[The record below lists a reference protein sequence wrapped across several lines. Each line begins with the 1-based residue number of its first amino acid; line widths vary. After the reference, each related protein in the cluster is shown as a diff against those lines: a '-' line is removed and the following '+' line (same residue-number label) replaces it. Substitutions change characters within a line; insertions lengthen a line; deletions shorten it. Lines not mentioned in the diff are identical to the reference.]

1 MSTALSVPQ
10 HQLAKYAAFEPTRL
24 EVMRENMD
32 GQSIGFFDLPVV
44 KTPSGGAPFFTIDT
58 VSGPKS
64 ADIITGVMAFT
75 TLHGVLWPSNDSAGG
90 SKPVLVTR
98 DMKTA
103 RLSSPEIVT
112 RDPATGRIT
121 AIQGAIQ
128 AMVDV
133 LSQAENLSNNTWD
146 WNTLPYTQFGTGKN
160 GLGKAAKEG
169 RLAFICTTD
178 SPLPICLRMAP
189 SSLKAMKSIMLKLDL
204 PYYHYIWQFSI
215 QVKESKGPKKEKY
228 SEIVPKIVGTLAP
241 EDAAIVASSW
251 KGPLEREW
259 RGADISRVV
268 DAVSEP
274 KSGEPQ
280 E

>member
-1 MSTALSVPQ
+1 MTTALSVPQ
-10 HQLAKYAAFEPTRL
+10 HQLTKYAAFEPTRL

-32 GQSIGFFDLPVV
+32 GQSISFFDLPVV

-58 VSGPKS
+58 VGGPKP
-64 ADIITGVMAFT
+64 AETITGVLAFT
-75 TLHGVLWPSNDSAGG
+75 TLHGVLWPSNDNAGG
-90 SKPVLVTR
+90 SKPILVTR

-103 RLSSPEIVT
+103 RLCSPEIVT
-112 RDPATGRIT
+112 RDLNTGRIT
-121 AIQGAIQ
+121 AIQGATQ

-133 LSQAENLSNNTWD
+133 LSESENLSTNTWD

-160 GLGKAAKEG
+160 GVGKAAKEG
-169 RLAFICTTD
+169 RLAFVCTAD

-189 SSLKAMKSIMLKLDL
+189 SSLKAMKSILLKLDL

-215 QVKESKGPKKEKY
+215 QVKESKSPGKEKY

-241 EDAAIVASSW
+241 EDAATVASSW
-251 KGPLEREW
+251 KAPLETEW
-259 RGADISRVV
+259 RKADVSRVV

-274 KSGEPQ
+274 TEPA